1 MSAFRTKFP
10 PPVSSRARAWTPC
23 FCRYRRESPRIFSP
37 RAKSLIRRIFSRR
50 RKQLGSIAKGLGGDS
65 EAVFG
70 WLGASGIDPR
80 TRPEAVPLPLWEL
93 LDETVS
99 EGEK

>member
-1 MSAFRTKFP
+1 MLLPAPGRGLHAFAAIAQGEP
-10 PPVSSRARAWTPC
+10 AD
-23 FCRYRRESPRIFSP
+23 IF
-37 RAKSLIRRIFSRR
+37 AAGEVAYKADIFAAGA
-50 RKQLGSIAKGLGGDS
+50 KQLGSIAKGLGGDS